1 MKLKIHLWTV
11 IIGVLIPQDITGIIE
26 FQTTAKYILVVEK
39 DAIFQKLL
47 DEGALVRLGPV
58 IVITVSEVL
67 VYFLSDG
74 LWIYYNRGY
83 MYVLL

>member
-1 MKLKIHLWTV
+1 M
-11 IIGVLIPQDITGIIE
+11 IPQDITGIIE

-74 LWIYYNRGY
+74 L
-83 MYVLL
+83 

>member
-1 MKLKIHLWTV
+1 M
-11 IIGVLIPQDITGIIE
+11 IPQDITGIIE

-67 VYFLSDG
+67 VHFLSDG
-74 LWIYYNRGY
+74 L
-83 MYVLL
+83 